1 MAYGYLFAAFLGAL
15 LLAFVPAGP
24 AAADDQLTVIGG
36 ASGSFYEVLDHVA
49 QRGGFF
55 KAEHLDVDKQYGGSA
70 ATATQLVA
78 SGKADILSASIEPII
93 QGYERGIHLQVFFSR
108 DPRYDYVL
116 GVLDDSPIKTL
127 ADFKGTVLGE
137 TNLGATAE
145 VSADD
150 MLRGAGLRPTDY
162 SYVPIGI
169 GAQGLSAIAGKKV
182 AGVTFPSVELG
193 LDSIVGHVKF
203 RIFRDPLLD
212 SVPNVGYMA
221 SPATI
226 AAKGDAIARYTR
238 AMVKA
243 ALFIHYNPQVSAR
256 YFLEGSGQ
264 QVTPEALDTIAR
276 EIELLQGDLPAADPS
291 NKRIGFVDLKGVAL
305 YCRFMNNAGLTK
317 QLVPASAIATDQFIA
332 FANDFDRKVVEAAAL
347 RTR

>member
-1 MAYGYLFAAFLGAL
+1 MKIVVAACLSALILFAFGAPR
-15 LLAFVPAGP
+15 PAL
-24 AAADDQLTVIGG
+24 ADDKLTVIGG

-49 QRGGFF
+49 QQGGFF

-116 GVLDDSPIKTL
+116 GVLDDSPIRTL
-127 ADFKGTVLGE
+127 ADFKGATLGE
-137 TNLGATAE
+137 TNVGATAE
-145 VSADD
+145 ISSDD
-150 MLRGAGLRPTDY
+150 MLRGAGLRPSDY

-169 GAQGLSAIAGKKV
+169 GAQGLAAIVGKKV
-182 AGVTFPSVELG
+182 AGVTFPSVEFG

-226 AAKGDAIARYTR
+226 ASKSDVLARYTR

-243 ALFIHYNPQVSAR
+243 ALFIRYNPKVSAR
-256 YFLEGSGQ
+256 YFLIGSGQ
-264 QVTPEALDTIAR
+264 QVTPELLDTVTR
-276 EIELLQGDLPAADPS
+276 EIELLQGDLPAADPA
-291 NKRIGFVDLKGVAL
+291 NKRIGNVALGGVAL

-317 QLVPASAIATDQFIA
+317 QLVPASAVATDQFIT
-332 FANDFDRKVVEAAAL
+332 FANDFDHRAVVAQARA
-347 RTR
+347 TR

>member
-1 MAYGYLFAAFLGAL
+1 MKIVVAACLSALILFAFGAPR
-15 LLAFVPAGP
+15 PAL
-24 AAADDQLTVIGG
+24 ADDKLTVIGG

-49 QRGGFF
+49 QQGGFF

-116 GVLDDSPIKTL
+116 GVLDDSPIRTL
-127 ADFKGTVLGE
+127 ADFKGATLGE
-137 TNLGATAE
+137 TNVGATAE
-145 VSADD
+145 ISSDD
-150 MLRGAGLRPTDY
+150 MLRGAGLRPSDY

-169 GAQGLSAIAGKKV
+169 GAQGLAAIVGKKV
-182 AGVTFPSVELG
+182 AGVTFPSVEFG

-226 AAKGDAIARYTR
+226 ASKSDVLARYTR

-243 ALFIHYNPQVSAR
+243 ALFIRYNPNVSAR
-256 YFLEGSGQ
+256 YFLIGSGQ
-264 QVTPEALDTIAR
+264 QVTPELLDTVTR
-276 EIELLQGDLPAADPS
+276 EIELLQGDLPAADPA
-291 NKRIGFVDLKGVAL
+291 NKRIGNVALGGVAL

-317 QLVPASAIATDQFIA
+317 QLVPASAVATDQFIT
-332 FANDFDRKVVEAAAL
+332 FANDFDHRAVVAQARA
-347 RTR
+347 TR

>member
-1 MAYGYLFAAFLGAL
+1 MKIVQAASLAALL
-15 LLAFVPAGP
+15 LLAFGP
-24 AAADDQLTVIGG
+24 ARPALADDKLTVIGG

-49 QRGGFF
+49 QQGGFF

-93 QGYERGIHLQVFFSR
+93 QGYERGVRLQVFFSR
-108 DPRYDYVL
+108 DPRYDYVM
-116 GVLDDSPIKTL
+116 GVLDDSPIRTL
-127 ADFKGTVLGE
+127 ADFKGAELGE
-137 TNLGATAE
+137 TNVGATAE
-145 VSADD
+145 ISADD
-150 MLRGAGLRPTDY
+150 MLRGAGLRPSDY

-169 GAQGLSAIAGKKV
+169 GAQGLAAIVGKKV

-226 AAKGDAIARYTR
+226 AAKSDQLARYTR
-238 AMVKA
+238 AMVRA
-243 ALFIHYNPQVSAR
+243 ALFIRYNPKVAAR
-256 YFLEGSGQ
+256 YFLIGSGQ
-264 QVTPEALDTIAR
+264 QVTPELLDTVTR

-291 NKRIGFVDLKGVAL
+291 NKRIGNVALNGVAL

-317 QLVPASAIATDQFIA
+317 QLVPASAVATDQFIA
-332 FANDFDRKVVEAAAL
+332 FANDFDHQAVEATAR